1 MLPFNGSSVY
11 RNSYGP
17 KRGRSNDA
25 YHLNDTLK
33 VGQVWLGNTTYR
45 ENFRNPQESYITNF
59 SPENHKLD
67 GSAYAHQYGTALA
80 NLETTYKNDFIP
92 KNSQLCPSKIQLETG
107 SKGFFNNSKANFN
120 ENSDFKSMNPEFH
133 AISTSKHSYV

>member
-17 KRGRSNDA
+17 KRGRSNEV

-33 VGQVWLGNTTYR
+33 VGQTWLGSSTYR
-45 ENFRNPQESYITNF
+45 ENFRNPLESYTTDF
-59 SPENHKLD
+59 SPESHKLD
-67 GSAYAHQYGTALA
+67 GSAYTHQYGITLS

-92 KNSQLCPSKIQLETG
+92 KSSSLCSSKIQLE
-107 SKGFFNNSKANFN
+107 
-120 ENSDFKSMNPEFH
+120 
-133 AISTSKHSYV
+133 